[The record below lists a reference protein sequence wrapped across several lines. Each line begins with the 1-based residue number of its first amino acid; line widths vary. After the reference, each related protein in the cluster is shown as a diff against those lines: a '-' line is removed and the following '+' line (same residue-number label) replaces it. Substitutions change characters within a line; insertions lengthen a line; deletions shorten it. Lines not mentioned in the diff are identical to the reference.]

1 MFPLQRGT
9 SRLAVQLPAVG
20 GDPWLGPASYLGQEE
35 SSLWYSWGRRPL
47 SKRGYVIGARTAQR
61 FAPRLQVVTPAPA
74 SYQPFWNRERRFQPA
89 FAPFATKAPRFPAK
103 PSEKELFPGPGT
115 YDVGKQLHKKVTWPM
130 KFGSPDW
137 SLVPMPAKRML
148 KMEVQ
153 KLTIDRAF
161 RKNQDRVAYLS
172 LYYS

>member
-20 GDPWLGPASYLGQEE
+20 GDPWLGPASYLGQE
-35 SSLWYSWGRRPL
+35 
-47 SKRGYVIGARTAQR
+47 
-61 FAPRLQVVTPAPA
+61 VVTPAPA